1 MRFGNVCIELF
12 FQYRIVAKISDFK
25 DWSDLLHSTDFQR
38 EIGALKLNAYK
49 IGMDPNIID
58 AAKMLVSH
66 ELFAEFVDDEGN
78 MNYTDEEEFEMWKYV
93 MKRLLL

>member
-1 MRFGNVCIELF
+1 MMTPI
-12 FQYRIVAKISDFK
+12 
-25 DWSDLLHSTDFQR
+25 
-38 EIGALKLNAYK
+38 
-49 IGMDPNIID
+49 
-58 AAKMLVSH
+58 SH